1 MPTSDHA
8 QTPVLSKN
16 RSRVCFAC
24 RAEEAT
30 HRFCYSCHCRDSQ
43 TKEVLALQIRR
54 KELEHFR
61 TLPYS
66 DNRIQDF
73 IPNTCTGKKK
83 LQWKP
88 NRFQRKYRSLGS
100 VSIPPEGHN
109 PLGCS
114 TKIYSRIHA
123 RKIAYFSHKEFFTVA
138 SVLQGK
144 NTFVLHI
151 CYHIWG
157 ARIYP

>member
-1 MPTSDHA
+1 MPASDHA

-43 TKEVLALQIRR
+43 TKEVLALQICR

-73 IPNTCTGKKK
+73 IPNTCTGEKNYSEDQTDSRESTEVLAQFLYHQKVITPWDVALRYTPEYMRGRWHISLTRNS
-83 LQWKP
+83 LQWLQ
-88 NRFQRKYRSLGS
+88 F
-100 VSIPPEGHN
+100 
-109 PLGCS
+109 C
-114 TKIYSRIHA
+114 
-123 RKIAYFSHKEFFTVA
+123 KE
-138 SVLQGK
+138 K

-151 CYHIWG
+151 CYHI
-157 ARIYP
+157 